1 MSFIQKTDNVVV
13 NVKLTTIGRKLLA
26 SGALTFKKWVI
37 GDSEIDYTYASNT
50 NFDLSESIILRPKDL
65 NPNIKYPVLPTDSS
79 TSPYT
84 NISNIVPIEVK
95 IRNTA
100 IERGLF
106 SGNTTTGFTAKTDYN
121 SVIQNK
127 LKIDLTDVNGG
138 TSIAVKQD
146 TGFSLYSEPIVGDY
160 LFIQWINPS
169 DSQNSYPEGVIY
181 PNNPKPMLW
190 YKIISKTGTI
200 SADTLTVTLDREL
213 PDFNGSGLGKKV
225 SCIIYPA
232 GDSINTFYGYDEST
246 AYWNDNTLSFNSTCN
261 VADNDVKVWNMN
273 IIYSEDLA
281 GKQVGYETFGA
292 FGSSAYTGFKNY
304 LSLTFDKPTQKSLG
318 IIHYTNNTIN
328 NYYGEEFY
336 LNTPVLE
343 LPTVIWHKS
352 SGNTIGLTLR
362 CDSIVKTAITGQ
374 DAIDLNTTYYDL
386 IDESGNVVGKCFTN
400 LKLFVIEDEELI
412 SAMSYKSNRNWTLP
426 TLISGGLTS
435 GIPVTRP
442 NIFTSVDQ
450 KLYLSYVF
458 LNTGT
463 DLLYNNEVSYGYTN
477 SLHCQ
482 NYIEYTPEVTNANTL
497 TNNQV
502 VRFALND
509 TDLKM
514 LANKTSFNGNGVTF
528 REFRLIYQLVND
540 KNQRP
545 DPTAWKIYN
554 YTSNLNNYSNWV
566 NDPIPT
572 SAFTNTLYTFDK
584 NMLDVGTTYNL
595 NDWLTISTTSQPD
608 YLQFGDEVFFFG
620 NVKTDI
626 AATVYKTKFIL
637 TLPFNQFNTS
647 QNPTWDDSG
656 KSVYISEMAV
666 YDDND
671 NLVAVGKLNYPFE
684 KKSSQTRIIEA
695 SIDF

>member
-1 MSFIQKTDNVVV
+1 MSFIQKSDNVVV

-37 GDSEIDYTYASNT
+37 GDSEIDYTFASNT
-50 NFDLSESIILRPKDL
+50 DFDLTESMILRPKDL
-65 NPNIKYPVLPTDSS
+65 NPNIKYPVLPTENAS
-79 TSPYT
+79 TQYN
-84 NISNIVPIEVK
+84 NIGTIVPIEVK
-95 IRNTA
+95 VRNTA

-138 TSIAVKQD
+138 TTIAVKQD
-146 TGFSLYSEPIVGDY
+146 TGFSLYSEPIIGDY
-160 LFIQWINPS
+160 LFIQWINPA
-169 DSQNSYPEGVIY
+169 DSGSSYPEGVVY

-213 PDFNGSGLGKKV
+213 PNFNGDGFGKQV
-225 SCIIYPA
+225 ACIIYPA
-232 GDSINTFYGYDEST
+232 GDSINTFYGYNEST

-273 IIYSEDLA
+273 IVYSEELA

-328 NYYGEEFY
+328 NYYGEELY
-336 LNTPVLE
+336 QNTPILE
-343 LPTVIWHKS
+343 LPSIIWHKS
-352 SGNTIGLTLR
+352 TGNTIGLTLR
-362 CDSIVKTAITGQ
+362 CDSTIKTTITGQ

-386 IDESGNVVGKCFTN
+386 IDSNGYVVGKCFNN
-400 LKLFVIEDEELI
+400 LKMFVIEDEELI
-412 SAMSYKSNRNWTLP
+412 ASMSYKSNRNWSLP
-426 TLISGGLTS
+426 TLTNAGLTS
-435 GIPVTRP
+435 GIPTTRP

-450 KLYLSYVF
+450 KLYVSYIF

-463 DLLYNNEVSYGYTN
+463 DLLYNNQVSYGYTN
-477 SLHCQ
+477 ALHCQ
-482 NYIEYTPEVTNANTL
+482 NYIEYVPDVTSAGVL

-502 VRFALND
+502 VQFSL
-509 TDLKM
+509 TDSELKF
-514 LANKTSFNGNGVTF
+514 LANKDTFNGNGVTYN
-528 REFRLIYQLVND
+528 EFRLIYQLVND
-540 KNQRP
+540 KNDRP
-545 DPTAWKIYN
+545 DPTAWKIYD
-554 YTSNLNNYSNWV
+554 YTPNLNTYSNWST
-566 NDPIPT
+566 NCIPS
-572 SAFTNTLYTFDK
+572 SAFTGYIYTFDK
-584 NMLDVGTTYNL
+584 NMFDAGSTYNL

-608 YLQFGDEVFFFG
+608 NLQFGDEVVFFG

-626 AATVYKTKFIL
+626 AATVYKTKFIT

-656 KSVYISEMAV
+656 KSVYISEMGV
-666 YDDND
+666 YDDNN
-671 NLVAVGKLNYPFE
+671 NLVAIGKLSYPFE